1 MSHFHCERKI
11 MKDAMRVVLFG
22 ASGMVGQGALREC
35 LRDPDVAMVLSV
47 VRKASGVQHAKL
59 RELVHAD
66 LTDLAPIADQLEGYD
81 ACFFCVGVSSARME
95 EGAYTRITYDTAA
108 EAARVL
114 AQRNPGMTFVFVSA
128 AGADSSEQGR
138 VMWARV
144 KGRAENFVFRQ
155 PFAAAYALRPAMIE
169 PLHGAVSKT
178 TAYRVFYKLARPVL
192 PLLRRLAPGQVS
204 STEQIG
210 RVMLRL
216 VREGGPKRVLESA
229 DIVALGR
236 E

>member
-1 MSHFHCERKI
+1 MSHFVCERKI
-11 MKDAMRVVLFG
+11 MKVVLFG

-35 LRDPDVAMVLSV
+35 LLDPGVETVLSV
-47 VRKASGVQHAKL
+47 VRKPGSVSHPKL

-66 LTDLAPIADQLEGYD
+66 LTNLEPVAGQLEGYD

-95 EGAYTRITYDTAA
+95 EAAYTRVTYDTAA

-114 AQRNPGMTFVFVSA
+114 APRNPGMTFVFVSA
-128 AGADSSEQGR
+128 AGADTSEQGR
-138 VMWARV
+138 VMWARI
-144 KGRAENFVFRQ
+144 KGRAENFVLAQ
-155 PFAAAYALRPAMIE
+155 PFAASYVLRPAMIE

-178 TAYRVFYKLARPVL
+178 PAYHLFYKLARPVL

-210 RVMLRL
+210 KLMLKIARQ
-216 VREGGPKRVLESA
+216 GAPKRILESP
-229 DIVALGR
+229 DIVALG
-236 E
+236 